1 MEINSELEWRP
12 LVKSVYP
19 TLSGCSALD
28 NVVPYSTYNIITAS
42 TSASGICKAERQSR
56 HKHNRKLLLRVRAT
70 TLHKFQFKSLPN
82 SRAETLRR
90 TSQIMWTFP
99 ARFCIFNTF

>member
-1 MEINSELEWRP
+1 MEINSEPERRP

-28 NVVPYSTYNIITAS
+28 NVIPYTTYNIIT

-70 TLHKFQFKSLPN
+70 KLHKFQFKSLPN

-90 TSQIMWTFP
+90 TSQIMWTFS
-99 ARFCIFNTF
+99 ALFCIFNTF